1 MSREKKGLAALHTV
15 VYYWSSSS
23 WKVYS
28 KRESPIQTRNVVS
41 VVNSS
46 MMGWLVVVVIAF
58 SSCSYST
65 GYRYWMLLLFFYLL
79 QLVSGPKAY

>member
-1 MSREKKGLAALHTV
+1 MAEKNHKESREKLVISVEGLAALLTV

-28 KRESPIQTRNVVS
+28 KGESPIQTRNVVS

-46 MMGWLVVVVIAF
+46 IMGWF
-58 SSCSYST
+58 S
-65 GYRYWMLLLFFYLL
+65 
-79 QLVSGPKAY
+79 